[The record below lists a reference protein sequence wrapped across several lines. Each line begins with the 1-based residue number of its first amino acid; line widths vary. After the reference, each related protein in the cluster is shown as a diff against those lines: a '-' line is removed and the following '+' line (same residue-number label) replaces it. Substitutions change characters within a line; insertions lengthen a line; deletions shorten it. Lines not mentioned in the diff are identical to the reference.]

1 MKNIIEHAEEF
12 VRTENLRL
20 AAANLQHL
28 LKIQQEQT
36 TLEAITNS
44 LEQTIINAH
53 GNAPYDL
60 CDMMV
65 VQARILDAT
74 FHYFVDQS
82 KQKYTEEDKLT
93 FALKAQQQTVRT
105 ALAWKKLKSEN
116 YVVRKIIPLAVEE
129 KKYAERT
136 EQNAP
141 LDT

>member
-12 VRTENLRL
+12 VRTENLKL

-36 TLEAITNS
+36 SLEAITES
-44 LEQTIINAH
+44 LQQTIINAH

-74 FHYFVDQS
+74 FHYFVDKS
-82 KQKYTEEDKLT
+82 KDKYTEPDKLA

-116 YVVRKIIPLAVEE
+116 YVVRKIVPLAVGE
-129 KKYAERT
+129 KKHAERT

>member
-1 MKNIIEHAEEF
+1 
-12 VRTENLRL
+12 
-20 AAANLQHL
+20 
-28 LKIQQEQT
+28 
-36 TLEAITNS
+36 
-44 LEQTIINAH
+44 
-53 GNAPYDL
+53 
-60 CDMMV
+60 MV